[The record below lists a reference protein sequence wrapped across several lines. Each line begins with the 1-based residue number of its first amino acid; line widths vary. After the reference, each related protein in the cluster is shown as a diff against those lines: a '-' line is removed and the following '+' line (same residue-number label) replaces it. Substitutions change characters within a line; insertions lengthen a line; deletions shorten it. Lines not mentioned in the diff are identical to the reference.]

1 MGVKCYLIIILICI
15 SLMNPDAE
23 HFFHVPVGH
32 FDIFFGEM
40 SLQDLCPFFSLSCF
54 GSIFNNSI
62 YIQL

>member
-40 SLQDLCPFFSLSCF
+40 SLQDLCPFFFIELF
-54 GSIFNNSI
+54 WLHF
-62 YIQL
+62 